1 VLAALCLLSGS
12 PAVAELAPGSALLRD
27 LARRTPPTGI
37 AWHTFGGTSADLGR
51 IRHLLAAPHD
61 SGARPAPARLM
72 RARGLAELLGV
83 LDRLALL
90 APALREGEG
99 DLVVADTSARLPFA
113 ASHRVNPL
121 THIEALW
128 DGALQTQVLGL
139 LHAGD
144 ALVAA

>member
-1 VLAALCLLSGS
+1 MLV
-12 PAVAELAPGSALLRD
+12 
-27 LARRTPPTGI
+27 
-37 AWHTFGGTSADLGR
+37 
-51 IRHLLAAPHD
+51 HD
-61 SGARPAPARLM
+61 PL
-72 RARGLAELLGV
+72 LLGV

>member
-1 VLAALCLLSGS
+1 MSVAVELGRIDEAARLAAIISTAGL
-12 PAVAELAPGSALLRD
+12 PRER
-27 LARRTPPTGI
+27 
-37 AWHTFGGTSADLGR
+37 R

-61 SGARPAPARLM
+61 SGARPAPVRLM